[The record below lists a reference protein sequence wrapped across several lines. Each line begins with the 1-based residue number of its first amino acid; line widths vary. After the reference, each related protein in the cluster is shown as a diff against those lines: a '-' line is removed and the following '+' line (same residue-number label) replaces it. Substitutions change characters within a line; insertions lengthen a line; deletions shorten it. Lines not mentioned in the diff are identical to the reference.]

1 MIPLQ
6 VERRGRWVLDAIGAR
21 DLAIGDGVA
30 YQPDAWGAIERGE
43 RPEGDLVAE
52 AFYDLARVEE
62 LAARR
67 DAHGRFRAAWSSL
80 DPLDPPLERLRRDL
94 GLLPPTWDGATFA
107 VALTHDVDSVRR
119 WTAIGLRG
127 AAARLKDDVLARRPG
142 PALREARGLALAPVH
157 KLRGTDPN
165 WRFSVIVHETRRHGA
180 SGCTF
185 FVLGGHTDPHDGA
198 APEVYE
204 RLRPRLVD
212 ELREL
217 EAEVGLHGSYRSA
230 RDVRLLAEEKR
241 RLDELDVRVAGHRY
255 HYLRVDPHHNLE
267 ALAEVGLRYDST
279 LGFAD
284 SLGFRAGLARPFR
297 PWDFA
302 LDEPLDIV
310 ELPLAAMDA
319 TLAEPRFF
327 GLSPRAA
334 WPLLDGLLTLA
345 QMCRAGFAV
354 LWHPERF
361 DRATAG
367 GWDALYWRFLDE
379 VKRRGGRCMPAA
391 ELVELWLDMQ

>member
-6 VERRGRWVLDAIGAR
+6 VERRARWVLDAMGAR

-30 YQPDAWGAIERGE
+30 YRPDAWGAIERGE

-62 LAARR
+62 LAAAR
-67 DAHGRFRAAWSSL
+67 DEHGRFSAGSSGL
-80 DPLDPPLERLRRDL
+80 DPLDPPLERLRSDL
-94 GLLPPTWDGATFA
+94 GIASPTWDGATFA

-119 WTAIGLRG
+119 WTGAGVVGALARLRNDL
-127 AAARLKDDVLARRPG
+127 AARRSGA
-142 PALREARGLALAPVH
+142 ALRETRGLALAPLH

-165 WRFSVIVHETRRHGA
+165 WRFSEIVRTTRRHGA

-185 FVLGGHTDPHDGA
+185 FVLGGHADPHDGN
-198 APEVYE
+198 APELYE
-204 RLRPRLVD
+204 RLRPRLVG
-212 ELREL
+212 ELQEL
-217 EAEVGLHGSYRSA
+217 DAEVGLHGSYRTA
-230 RDVRLLAEEKR
+230 RDGHRLAGEKR
-241 RLDELDVRVAGHRY
+241 ALEACGATVTGHRY

-267 ALAEVGLRYDST
+267 QLAEAGLRYDST

-284 SLGFRAGLARPFR
+284 ALGFRGGLARPFR

-302 LDEPLDIV
+302 LDEPLDLV
-310 ELPLAAMDA
+310 ELPLAAMDV
-319 TLAEPRFF
+319 TLAEARYL

-334 WPLLDGLLTLA
+334 WPLLERLLDVAMTYG
-345 QMCRAGFAV
+345 AGFAL
-354 LWHPERF
+354 LWHPDRF
-361 DRATAG
+361 DRVTSG

-379 VKRRGGRCMPAA
+379 VKERGGRCMSAA
-391 ELVELWLDMQ
+391 ELVEVWLQTQ